1 MALLQQLL
9 STVGDS
15 SGTVT
20 GASDSSSVA
29 VNLKLL
35 PSSGVEYRVE
45 RLIFK
50 IEENAAHL
58 GDAFVGATMTNGI
71 RIQKLTTDSVVV
83 QTLDAGVP
91 IRRLADLIA
100 LGAHQIGDPTILAAG
115 TQKFSI
121 YELAFDSPVVLN
133 GSSPT
138 WLNVKFNDN
147 LSALTSIQVMALG
160 LRRGGPTA

>member
-9 STVGDS
+9 STVGDGT
-15 SGTVT
+15 GTVN

-35 PSSGVEYRVE
+35 PAAGQEARVE
-45 RLIFK
+45 RLVIK
-50 IEENAAHL
+50 IEENAAMV
-58 GDAFVGATMTNGI
+58 GDAFLGATMTNGI
-71 RIQKLTTDSVVV
+71 RVQKMTTGSVVV

-91 IRRLADLIA
+91 VRRLADLVA
-100 LGAHQIGDPTILAAG
+100 LGAKMIGDPTILAAG

-121 YELAFDSPVVLN
+121 YELVFDSPVVLN

-147 LSALTSIQVMALG
+147 LSGLTSITVLALG
-160 LRRGGPTA
+160 ILRGQVVA